1 MPKIIP
7 SNIYTPAR
15 SLIPQSVAGPFPL
28 FICVE
33 GKIENA
39 FKTTL
44 ILSRAVCSQ
53 PVLDG
58 MAVVFRLLSQIF
70 ENLTTFKNE
79 HNISVY
85 ACDIIV
91 TKNG

>member
-1 MPKIIP
+1 
-7 SNIYTPAR
+7 
-15 SLIPQSVAGPFPL
+15 
-28 FICVE
+28 
-33 GKIENA
+33 
-39 FKTTL
+39 L